1 MSVEPSRQR
10 RSAAGNGT
18 TPPLQAVRQAAGAM
32 IFLIAL
38 MWALEVV
45 DTARGGVLDNWGVSP
60 RDPNELPDI
69 FTAPFLHTS
78 FDHLAANTLP
88 LLILGFLTA
97 VRGLGRF
104 IMISFVIV
112 VVSGAGVWLVADANT
127 VHLGASG
134 LVFGYFG
141 YLGARGVLDRR
152 LRDLLIAV
160 VVVLVYGVA
169 VLAGIA
175 PGQRGI
181 SWEAHFFGLLGGV
194 LAAWWLRRRP
204 GRPGAADG

>member
-10 RSAAGNGT
+10 RLSAGNGT
-18 TPPLQAVRQAAGAM
+18 TPPLLAVRQAAGAM
-32 IFLIAL
+32 IFLVAL
-38 MWALEVV
+38 MWALEIV
-45 DTARGGVLDNWGVSP
+45 DTARGGVLDNWGVTP
-60 RDPNELPDI
+60 HDPDELTDI

-97 VRGLGRF
+97 VRGIGRF
-104 IMISFVIV
+104 VVISLVIV
-112 VVSGAGVWLVADANT
+112 IVSGAGVWLVAAPNT

-141 YLGARGVLDRR
+141 YLVGRGVLDRR
-152 LRDLLIAV
+152 LRDLLIGV

-169 VLAGIA
+169 VLSGIA

-204 GRPGAADG
+204 ARPGAAAG